1 MGEQS
6 LTSGL
11 AGSASRRND
20 PVRYDVEQA
29 TRPLGSTSLRNV
41 DNSLFRNILH
51 VSRLDPRFYGRSL
64 GSCHRQV
71 LYFQYFERYSG
82 NKINAAGSGG
92 RSSNSLF
99 WNILRASLL
108 FTGFCGDQY
117 DQLAA
122 NPFRKK
128 ILQDSAQKNVSLRRT
143 LQFLRLAMFSA
154 TRSAR

>member
-6 LTSGL
+6 LTSGV

-29 TRPLGSTSLRNV
+29 TRPPSSTSLRNV
-41 DNSLFRNILH
+41 ANSLFRKILH
-51 VSRLDPRFYGRSL
+51 VSRLDPKFYRRSL
-64 GSCHRQV
+64 GLCHRQV
-71 LYFQYFERYSG
+71 LYFQYFYRYSS
-82 NKINAAGSGG
+82 NKINAAA
-92 RSSNSLF
+92 REDRRSNSLF

-108 FTGFCGDQY
+108 FTRFCGGQY

-128 ILQDSAQKNVSLRRT
+128 ILQNSAQKNVSLRRT
-143 LQFLRLAMFSA
+143 RQFLRLAMFSA
-154 TRSAR
+154 TRSAH